1 LETAY
6 DWVTLGIF
14 AGIIVLFLQR
24 SVNPVPNDK
33 MWRYFLP
40 SVSVAVLNQVGNA
53 AYESNNAIYHVLAI
67 LGIVGTL
74 AMIQY
79 LLRPFQT

>member
-1 LETAY
+1 LEGSPLETAY
-6 DWVTLGIF
+6 DWITLGIF

-24 SVNPVPNDK
+24 SIEPKPNDEK
-33 MWRYFLP
+33 WRYFVP
-40 SVSVAVLNQVGNA
+40 SVSVAVLNQVGNQG
-53 AYESNNAIYHVLAI
+53 YHILAV
-67 LGIVGTL
+67 LGIIGTL

>member
-1 LETAY
+1 METAY

-24 SVNPVPNDK
+24 SINPVPNDEK
-33 MWRYFLP
+33 WRYFLP
-40 SVSVAVLNQVGNA
+40 SVSVAALNQVGNA
-53 AYESNNAIYHVLAI
+53 AYESNKAIYHVLAI

-74 AMIQY
+74 VMIQY
-79 LLRPFQT
+79 LLKPFKI

>member
-24 SVNPVPNDK
+24 SMNPVPNDK

-53 AYESNNAIYHVLAI
+53 GYHLLAI

>member
-6 DWVTLGIF
+6 DWVTLGMF

-24 SVNPVPNDK
+24 SVHPVPNDEK
-33 MWRYFLP
+33 WRYFVP
-40 SVSVAVLNQVGNA
+40 SVSVAVLNQVGNQG
-53 AYESNNAIYHVLAI
+53 HHFLAI
-67 LGIVGTL
+67 LGIIGTA

-79 LLRPFQT
+79 LLRPFKI